1 MHLSGRCTGRS
12 AVAPLFGHFFIPP
25 IMPTAPSLFL
35 RETVSLDLLVP
46 LADNEGIPFSEA
58 QFVAFERHVAGL
70 TGGVTRRGD
79 VEGIWLSPTGEFQ
92 REKSRAYVTSVAATD
107 AARIALELDS
117 LIRSSFRQ
125 LAAFIQVTPTRATV
139 F

>member
-1 MHLSGRCTGRS
+1 
-12 AVAPLFGHFFIPP
+12 
-25 IMPTAPSLFL
+25 MPTAPSLSL

-46 LADNEGIPFSEA
+46 LADNEGTPFTEA
-58 QFVAFERHVAGL
+58 QFVRFERHVAGL
-70 TGGVTRRGD
+70 TGGVTRLGD

-92 REKSRAYVTSVAATD
+92 REKSRAYVTSVPETD
-107 AARIALELDS
+107 ATRIALELDS
-117 LIRSSFRQ
+117 LIRSSFGQ